1 MLGDAFGAL
10 FLIATVIFLAPLIA
24 RAIPGGFVPETV
36 LLLAGGMAMG
46 AAGFTLTEAGEPI
59 SFLRELGVG
68 FLFLLAGYEL
78 DLGELRGSG
87 GRHAIVGWFASLSLA
102 FAAVIAMGVG
112 SITDMRDGAI
122 ALAIA
127 MTSTALGTLLP
138 ILRERGLLSTSVG
151 AAVLN
156 HGAIGEVGPIVLMAL
171 LLGSRATWA
180 SALVLA
186 GFMAITALI
195 IVFNERVKRAGTRLV
210 AVIQRGQ
217 HTTAQTTI
225 RAAVLLL
232 VGLCALAEVFELD
245 VVLGAFAAGVILR
258 RVLPEGSR
266 PFEEKLDGLA
276 YGFFIPIFFVTSGMT
291 ITVSNLSEKIGPILG
306 FLVLLV
312 AVRGV
317 PVLLVSAAE
326 RKRDG
331 SRVFNWRQSLQVA
344 CYSTTALPIIVAV
357 SQVAVSAG
365 TMTRDVASTLILAG
379 ALSVLIMPT
388 AALPLS
394 RRTDKLPQTQTMGVV
409 QGPVRADGSTTA
421 STQEE
426 DGYAVGRPS
435 DGAEAQDAP
444 EVRTALYVPPHER
457 VDAGRDALA
466 QAQGETG
473 VESGGRLGG
482 VQVRLGVLSH
492 RLQWQGDEPVHWQL
506 RRRMVKRINRRRHK

>member
-210 AVIQRGQ
+210 AAIQRGQ

-245 VVLGAFAAGVILR
+245 VVLGAFAAGIILR

-306 FLVLLV
+306 FLVPLV

-317 PVLLVSAAE
+317 PVLLVSE
-326 RKRDG
+326 LVD
-331 SRVFNWRQSLQVA
+331 SRWTFTVLAREL
-344 CYSTTALPIIVAV
+344 
-357 SQVAVSAG
+357 
-365 TMTRDVASTLILAG
+365 RRAG
-379 ALSVLIMPT
+379 AS
-388 AALPLS
+388 
-394 RRTDKLPQTQTMGVV
+394 
-409 QGPVRADGSTTA
+409 
-421 STQEE
+421 
-426 DGYAVGRPS
+426 AVYPF
-435 DGAEAQDAP
+435 
-444 EVRTALYVPPHER
+444 
-457 VDAGRDALA
+457 ALA
-466 QAQGETG
+466 YNG
-473 VESGGRLGG
+473 
-482 VQVRLGVLSH
+482 
-492 RLQWQGDEPVHWQL
+492 
-506 RRRMVKRINRRRHK
+506 

>member
-245 VVLGAFAAGVILR
+245 VVLGAFAAGIILR

-291 ITVSNLSEKIGPILG
+291 ITE
-306 FLVLLV
+306 
-312 AVRGV
+312 
-317 PVLLVSAAE
+317 
-326 RKRDG
+326 
-331 SRVFNWRQSLQVA
+331 
-344 CYSTTALPIIVAV
+344 
-357 SQVAVSAG
+357 
-365 TMTRDVASTLILAG
+365 
-379 ALSVLIMPT
+379 
-388 AALPLS
+388 
-394 RRTDKLPQTQTMGVV
+394 
-409 QGPVRADGSTTA
+409 
-421 STQEE
+421 
-426 DGYAVGRPS
+426 
-435 DGAEAQDAP
+435 
-444 EVRTALYVPPHER
+444 
-457 VDAGRDALA
+457 
-466 QAQGETG
+466 
-473 VESGGRLGG
+473 
-482 VQVRLGVLSH
+482 
-492 RLQWQGDEPVHWQL
+492 
-506 RRRMVKRINRRRHK
+506 

>member
-87 GRHAIVGWFASLSLA
+87 GRHAIVGWFASLGLA
-102 FAAVIAMGVG
+102 FAAVIALGVG

-186 GFMAITALI
+186 GFVAITALI
-195 IVFNERVKRAGTRLV
+195 IV
-210 AVIQRGQ
+210 
-217 HTTAQTTI
+217 
-225 RAAVLLL
+225 
-232 VGLCALAEVFELD
+232 
-245 VVLGAFAAGVILR
+245 
-258 RVLPEGSR
+258 
-266 PFEEKLDGLA
+266 
-276 YGFFIPIFFVTSGMT
+276 
-291 ITVSNLSEKIGPILG
+291 LS
-306 FLVLLV
+306 
-312 AVRGV
+312 
-317 PVLLVSAAE
+317 
-326 RKRDG
+326 
-331 SRVFNWRQSLQVA
+331 
-344 CYSTTALPIIVAV
+344 
-357 SQVAVSAG
+357 
-365 TMTRDVASTLILAG
+365 LIH
-379 ALSVLIMPT
+379 I
-388 AALPLS
+388 
-394 RRTDKLPQTQTMGVV
+394 
-409 QGPVRADGSTTA
+409 
-421 STQEE
+421 
-426 DGYAVGRPS
+426 
-435 DGAEAQDAP
+435 
-444 EVRTALYVPPHER
+444 
-457 VDAGRDALA
+457 
-466 QAQGETG
+466 
-473 VESGGRLGG
+473 
-482 VQVRLGVLSH
+482 
-492 RLQWQGDEPVHWQL
+492 
-506 RRRMVKRINRRRHK
+506 

>member
-87 GRHAIVGWFASLSLA
+87 GRHAIVGWFASLGLA

-210 AVIQRGQ
+210 AAIQRGQ

-331 SRVFNWRQSLQVA
+331 SRVFSWRQSLQVA

-357 SQVAVSAG
+357 TQVAVSAG

-444 EVRTALYVPPHER
+444 EVRTALYVPPHEIGRASCRER
-457 VDAGRDALA
+457 V
-466 QAQGETG
+466 
-473 VESGGRLGG
+473 S
-482 VQVRLGVLSH
+482 S
-492 RLQWQGDEPVHWQL
+492 PV
-506 RRRMVKRINRRRHK
+506 